1 MTERSEK
8 RRGRTWIIVVV
19 IIVILLVL
27 CGCVAVVAGIAV
39 WSGQRPGVWP
49 WRGTLEGIEVP
60 RIGGQTEA
68 TRELA
73 DVFDVETPVLVEV
86 ENNVGSIEIVGT
98 DEQEVVV
105 EVVIRGYGSTRAQAE
120 QAADDVEITMEQRD
134 EDHIYVVGRTPSRT
148 LRQTPNVAFVLHVP
162 RECDLEITNN
172 VGDVHVQEIDG
183 AANIEVDVGTI
194 DVRGWTM
201 TQDSYLST
209 DVGKIQARLWEE
221 SAFYLDAS
229 ANVGDIDTDFDVE
242 GARDRQLVPGDRLE
256 GAVGEDPYIEL
267 RVRTDVGDIKILQER

>member
-8 RRGRTWIIVVV
+8 PRSKTWIIVVV

-39 WSGQRPGVWP
+39 WSRQRYGLRP
-49 WRGTLEGIEVP
+49 WEGIDVP
-60 RIGGQTEA
+60 RIGLQTEA
-68 TRELA
+68 TRELDYIL
-73 DVFDVETPVLVEV
+73 DVDTPVLVEV

-98 DEQEVVV
+98 DEDEVWV
-105 EVVIRGYGSTRAQAE
+105 EALVRGYGGSRLQAE
-120 QAADDVEITMEQRD
+120 RVADTLEVTVEQPADDHV
-134 EDHIYVVGRTPSRT
+134 YVVGRSPSKSFGKTPT
-148 LRQTPNVAFVLHVP
+148 IAFVLHVP
-162 RECDLEITNN
+162 HECNLEVTNN
-172 VGDVHVQEIDG
+172 VGNVNVEEIDG
-183 AANIEVDVGTI
+183 AAHIQVNVGSI
-194 DVRGWTM
+194 DIRGWSI

-242 GARDRQLVPGDRLE
+242 GVHDRQLGPGDRLE

-267 RVRTDVGDIKILQER
+267 KVRVNTGSIKILQER

>member
-1 MTERSEK
+1 MTERSQE
-8 RRGRTWIIVVV
+8 RRSKTWIIVVV

-39 WSGQRPGVWP
+39 WSRQRYGLRP
-49 WRGTLEGIEVP
+49 WEGIDVP

-73 DVFDVETPVLVEV
+73 DAFGVETPVLVEV

-98 DEQEVVV
+98 DEQEVVI
-105 EVVIRGYGSTRAQAE
+105 EVVIRGYGATRAQAE
-120 QAADDVEITMEQRD
+120 EAADDVEITMEQRD
-134 EDHIYVVGRTPSRT
+134 EDHINVIGRTPSRT
-148 LRQTPNVAFVLHVP
+148 FRKTPTIAFVLHVP
-162 RECDLEITNN
+162 RECDLEVTNN
-172 VGDVHVQEIDG
+172 VGNVHVEEIDG
-183 AANIEVDVGTI
+183 AANIQVNVGTI
-194 DVRGWTM
+194 DMRGWTM
-201 TQDSYLST
+201 TQDSYFST
-209 DVGKIQARLWEE
+209 DVGKIQVRLWEE

-242 GARDRQLVPGDRLE
+242 GIGDRQLGPGDRLE

-267 RVRTDVGDIKILQER
+267 KVRVNTGSIKILQER